1 MQNTRKHPWI
11 RNGGSGCSKFARS
24 GATSLYVRAP
34 DESGMQTDSVQ
45 TSPPDQKAPRIV
57 SRLHTLENES
67 KICRQAFLPGEHLT
81 IPPLPNVTAVNVLG
95 DFSIARDRLAIID
108 GEGASRSLASKV
120 VILHRPRFRV
130 VAFLAPTYPVYT
142 CVRHITPS
150 PFTLLFP
157 TFVRP
162 TLRMIRSRSCSCLP
176 DHTIPFSTPVAHLFR
191 Y

>member
-67 KICRQAFLPGEHLT
+67 KICRQAFLPGKHFT
-81 IPPLPNVTAVNVLG
+81 VPPLPNVTVVNTLG
-95 DFSIARDRLAIID
+95 DFSITKDRLAIID
-108 GEGASRSLASKV
+108 GEG
-120 VILHRPRFRV
+120 
-130 VAFLAPTYPVYT
+130 
-142 CVRHITPS
+142 
-150 PFTLLFP
+150 
-157 TFVRP
+157 TFVYPNSRASHFAP
-162 TLRMIRSRSCSCLP
+162 IPLRTVVHQTSPMPIPPAYVRAHRTASSLP
-176 DHTIPFSTPVAHLFR
+176 ATPPPFFVLVCPYIPR
-191 Y
+191 